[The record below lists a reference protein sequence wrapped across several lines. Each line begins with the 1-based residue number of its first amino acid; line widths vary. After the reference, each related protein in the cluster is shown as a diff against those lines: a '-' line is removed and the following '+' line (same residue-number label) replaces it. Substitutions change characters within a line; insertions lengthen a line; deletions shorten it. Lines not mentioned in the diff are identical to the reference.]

1 MIFQILFLT
10 VLISGLAH
18 AGTIADYQ
26 KWHEQC
32 QNATDTAT
40 IDQIIER
47 YQRCLDAD
55 PNDQLAKVYLGSA
68 HTLRSAETFWGP
80 KKLEYLKKGGAL
92 MDEAVDAA
100 PNDPRVRFIRA
111 VNAYKVPKH
120 FKRRPVALSDFA
132 TLLPIAELGG
142 HGLTKRERQVILF
155 YAWKT
160 FSEEAQLAKAAQ
172 AKQSCH
178 TLDPTSWYGQ
188 ETAK

>member
-1 MIFQILFLT
+1 MFRIFLLT
-10 VLISGLAH
+10 LLLSCPSQ
-18 AGTIADYQ
+18 AGKVDDYQ
-26 KWHEQC
+26 KWHDEC
-32 QNATDTAT
+32 QNAKDTAT

-47 YQRCLDAD
+47 YQKRLDAD

-92 MDEAVDAA
+92 MDEAVAAA

-120 FKRRPVALSDFA
+120 FKRRPVALSDFT
-132 TLLPIAELGG
+132 TLLPIAEKGG
-142 HGLTKRERQVILF
+142 HGLTKSERQAMLY
-155 YAWKT
+155 YAWRT
-160 FSEEAQLAKAAQ
+160 FSEEAQPTHAAQ

-178 TLDPTSWYGQ
+178 DLDPTSWYGQ
-188 ETAK
+188 ETAL